1 MSENNSAHILHHHT
15 DLYSNDHVLFSYTKV
30 RISKSFNK
38 KGLVHKLFFSKK
50 KQKKIQM
57 IAFFSYPQYE
67 FFIFFFS
74 TVLSSNLE
82 VIELLSLDFLFASK
96 FYRCNLPLVLTILNN
111 DLCIRSKRS

>member
-50 KQKKIQM
+50 TKKIQM
-57 IAFFSYPQYE
+57 IAFFPIHNMNFSY
-67 FFIFFFS
+67 FFFF